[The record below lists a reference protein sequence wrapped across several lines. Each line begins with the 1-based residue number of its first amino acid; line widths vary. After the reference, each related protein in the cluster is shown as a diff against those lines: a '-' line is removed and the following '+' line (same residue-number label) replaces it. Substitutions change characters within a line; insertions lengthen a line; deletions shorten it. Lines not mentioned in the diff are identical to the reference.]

1 MVRTNLSGA
10 ALLLRPRFFAA
21 ADSSR
26 WFALRVASI
35 LLVCWAFLG
44 VTQARAQDVAEA
56 ARQERARKEKESE
69 AKHAK
74 RVYTEE
80 DLAHARIL
88 TPEDR
93 AQIEAKRKN
102 EIAPAEKNAP
112 EQADAQALPPDASL
126 GEVARHYRKQKETR
140 QAQQSAQFHLPFGD
154 AVLAS
159 PVAPLRAAG
168 VPAAPELGTPRFAPP
183 AASRRIAPSMNSTN
197 QREQWSIVTVRRGDS
212 LWKLAQQNLGQGN
225 RWRELL
231 AANPWIANPDRI
243 EVGRHVSLPAT
254 TTVSRSSSKITVQKG
269 DTLSKIAQREF
280 ARATFWRCIA
290 RANPALRDADRI
302 YEGQELVL
310 PEDCGRLTAQGS
322 PKLNINRYCIR

>member
-1 MVRTNLSGA
+1 
-10 ALLLRPRFFAA
+10 
-21 ADSSR
+21 
-26 WFALRVASI
+26 
-35 LLVCWAFLG
+35 
-44 VTQARAQDVAEA
+44 
-56 ARQERARKEKESE
+56 
-69 AKHAK
+69 
-74 RVYTEE
+74 
-80 DLAHARIL
+80 
-88 TPEDR
+88 
-93 AQIEAKRKN
+93 
-102 EIAPAEKNAP
+102 
-112 EQADAQALPPDASL
+112 
-126 GEVARHYRKQKETR
+126 VARHYRKQKETR

-183 AASRRIAPSMNSTN
+183 AASRRMAPSMNSTN
-197 QREQWSIVTVRRGDS
+197 RREQWSIVTVRRGDS
-212 LWKLAQQNLGQGN
+212 LWKLAQQNLGQGS

-269 DTLSKIAQREF
+269 DTLSRIAQREF

-290 RANPALRDADRI
+290 RANPALRDADRV

-310 PEDCGRLTAQGS
+310 PGGCGR
-322 PKLNINRYCIR
+322 